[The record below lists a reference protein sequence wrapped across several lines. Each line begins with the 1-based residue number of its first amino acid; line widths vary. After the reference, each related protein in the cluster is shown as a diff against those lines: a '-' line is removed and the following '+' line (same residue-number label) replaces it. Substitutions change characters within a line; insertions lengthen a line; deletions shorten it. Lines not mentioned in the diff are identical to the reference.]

1 MKKWWLLTGLVVII
15 AIGYFYWTNQPK
27 VLNAWDENQDTPVVL
42 QNKTWKI
49 LFSKKIDV
57 KTIKEDTIYV
67 TDSDGERQNVSFTID
82 DDQRTVL
89 IQPPETGYNLSS
101 SYFTL
106 HVENGIRST
115 QGRKIKEIPPMKFIV
130 ERTLPVIGSKEK
142 LNDYFLQA
150 IRENKQKTRLFSRGD
165 AIATEESSDASAS
178 AKADS
183 SGSGDFSET
192 NVQVDGVDEADIV
205 KNDGRYVYQVLQDRV
220 IITKAYPASEM
231 KKVAAITFKEHELSP
246 QELILYKDRLVI
258 IGHSLKE
265 MQAIQNRGTSAKDV
279 ALLPIHHTL
288 KAYFYDIKDRSKPI
302 LEREVEIEGSY
313 FTARRSDNYL
323 YLISNH
329 HPNYWPLA
337 EKKDQ
342 GKNIDLRPKVRD
354 SADNDGSKYID
365 YEKINYFSDSK
376 DTNFTIISS
385 IPIDKPRKKA
395 RFTTYLGSGNQL
407 YMSKENIFIAV
418 NTYPDLTTDTR
429 VEFTP
434 DTVVYKFTFN
444 EEVVKF
450 KHSTEIEGTVLNQ
463 FSMDEYRGKF
473 RVATTSGNTWN
484 DDNPSSN
491 HLFIFDEKLRKI
503 GEITDLA
510 QGERIYSARFMQDR
524 IYIVTFKQ
532 VDPLFVIDASDPT
545 NPKVKGELKIP
556 GFSNYLHPYDENH
569 LIGFGQNTKLVENS
583 SVSEP
588 FVQTDGIKISIF
600 DVSDMNNPIEKH
612 TEIINGNGTYS
623 LLNHDHKS
631 LLFDK
636 QRNIFAFPIHIYN
649 YEEGKAQIENAF
661 QGAMIYNIDTK
672 DGFNLAAKLS
682 HTQTEGEKRF
692 EQWETDIQRLLYIQN
707 TIYSLS
713 RSKIVAHELSTFEK
727 IGQIDLRD

>member
-1 MKKWWLLTGLVVII
+1 MKKWWLLTGLLVII
-15 AIGYFYWTNQPK
+15 AIGSFYWTNQPK
-27 VLNAWDENQDTPVVL
+27 VLNAWDENQETPVVL

-49 LFSKKIDV
+49 HFSKKIDI
-57 KTIKEDTIYV
+57 KTLKEDNIYV
-67 TDSDGERQNVSFTID
+67 TDSDGKRQNVSLTID

-89 IQPPETGYNLSS
+89 IQPPRTGYNLSS
-101 SYFTL
+101 TYFTL

-115 QGRKIKEIPPMKFIV
+115 KGRKIKEIPPMKFIV

-142 LNDYFLQA
+142 LNEYFLQA

-183 SGSGDFSET
+183 SGAGDFSET

-205 KNDGRYVYQVLQDRV
+205 KNDGKYVYQVLQDRV
-220 IITKAYPASEM
+220 IITKAFPASEM
-231 KKVAAITFKEHELSP
+231 KKVAAITFKEHEFSP
-246 QELILYKDRLVI
+246 QELILYKDHLVV
-258 IGHSLKE
+258 IGHSVNE
-265 MQAIQNRGTSAKDV
+265 MQAIRDSGPSAKDTS
-279 ALLPIHHTL
+279 LLPVHHTL
-288 KAYFYDIKDRSKPI
+288 KAYIYDIKHRSEPV

-313 FTARRSDNYL
+313 LTARRSNDYL
-323 YLISNH
+323 YLIANH
-329 HPNYWPLA
+329 HPDYWPLA
-337 EKKDQ
+337 EMKDKDQ
-342 GKNIDLRPKVRD
+342 DIDLRPKVRD
-354 SADNDGSKYID
+354 SADNDGSRYID
-365 YEKINYFSDSK
+365 YGKINYFSDSK

-385 IPIDKPRKKA
+385 IPIDKPKKKA

-418 NTYPDLTTDTR
+418 NTYPDLTTDSR
-429 VEFTP
+429 VEFSP
-434 DTVVYKFTFN
+434 DTAVYKFTIN
-444 EEVVKF
+444 EDAVEF
-450 KHSTEIEGTVLNQ
+450 KNSTEIEGMILNQ
-463 FSMDEYRGKF
+463 FSMDEYKGYF
-473 RVATTSGNTWN
+473 RVATTSGNMWN
-484 DDNPSSN
+484 DDKPSSN
-491 HLFIFDEKLRKI
+491 HLFIFDEKLRKT

-532 VDPLFVIDASDPT
+532 VDPLFVIDASNPT
-545 NPKVKGELKIP
+545 KPKVKGELKIP

-583 SVSEP
+583 SESEP
-588 FVQTDGIKISIF
+588 FVQTDGLKMSIF

-612 TEIINGNGTYS
+612 TEIIKGNGTYS
-623 LLNHDHKS
+623 PLNHDHKS

-649 YEEGKAQIENAF
+649 YEEGKAHLENSF
-661 QGAMIYNIDTK
+661 QGAMVYNIDMK
-672 DGFNLAAKLS
+672 EGFNLAAKLS
-682 HTQTEGEKRF
+682 HKQTEGEKRF
-692 EQWETDIQRLLYIQN
+692 DQWETEIQRLLYIQD

-713 RSKIVAHELSTFEK
+713 RSKMVAHELSTYEK
-727 IGQIDLRD
+727 IGQLELRD